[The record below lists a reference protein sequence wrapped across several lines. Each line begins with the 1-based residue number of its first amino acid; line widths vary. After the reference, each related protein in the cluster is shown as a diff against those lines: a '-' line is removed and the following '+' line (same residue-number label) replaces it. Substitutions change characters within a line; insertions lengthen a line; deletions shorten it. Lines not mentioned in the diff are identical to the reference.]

1 MNSILKVTKLHLN
14 KPAVMFGVPAQIIT
28 AVLIITALIAF
39 ILQRAGLDPSAPDYA
54 EGARW
59 NAGMLWSLPGFL
71 IYYGVQAVSTTYPF
85 ALALGATRRAH
96 VFGTAIANV
105 VLSLFVA
112 AFMLVLLGIELATNH
127 WFFGVYALDVFVLGA
142 GNPFVLF
149 ATAFM
154 LTFVST
160 SLGGL
165 FGAVWVRYGSKGPT
179 VLALGLGLILI
190 VLVLIFVPQ
199 AATIIAAVTR
209 PMLMAVGL
217 GFVALALLGTWWVM
231 RRASVR

>member
-28 AVLIITALIAF
+28 AVLIVTALIAF
-39 ILQRAGLDPSAPDYA
+39 ILQRAGLDPAAADYA
-54 EGARW
+54 DGARW

-96 VFGTAIANV
+96 VLGTALANV
-105 VLSLFVA
+105 LLSLFVA
-112 AFMLVLLGIELATNH
+112 AFMLALLGIELATNH
-127 WFFGVYALDVFVLGA
+127 WFFGVYALDVYVLGA
-142 GNPFVLF
+142 GNPLVLF

-165 FGAVWVRYGSKGPT
+165 FGAVWVRFGSKGPT
-179 VLALGLGLILI
+179 IFALALGLVAIL
-190 VLVLIFVPQ
+190 LVLIFVPQ
-199 AATIIAAVTR
+199 AEQIMAAITR
-209 PMLMAVGL
+209 PLLVAVGL
-217 GFVALALLGTWWVM
+217 GFAALALLGTWWVM